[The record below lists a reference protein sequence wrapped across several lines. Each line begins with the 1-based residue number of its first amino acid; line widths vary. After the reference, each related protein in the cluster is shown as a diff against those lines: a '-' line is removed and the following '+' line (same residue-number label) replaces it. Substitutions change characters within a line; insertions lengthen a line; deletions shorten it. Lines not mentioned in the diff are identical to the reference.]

1 MNGKKF
7 ENVLQK
13 ISSMQFIKS
22 KSEEAAAKFDSIKNL
37 ESAIQSA
44 IKQID
49 SERREIDREISSLK
63 TPNDEPLETVSFDAM
78 PQEAQK
84 ILAEQAETLQRIA
97 AEQLTTEKIFDERKK
112 IFAEKKSELH
122 EKFLRLKAKG
132 R

>member
-112 IFAEKKSELH
+112 IFAEKKSALH

>member
-97 AEQLTTEKIFDERKK
+97 AEQLTTEKIFAERKK

>member
-44 IKQID
+44 IKQIE
-49 SERREIDREISSLK
+49 SERREINREISSLK

-97 AEQLTTEKIFDERKK
+97 AEQLTTEKIFDARKK
-112 IFAEKKSELH
+112 LFAEKKSVLH